1 MPARVATTITI
12 MPTRI
17 TTTIPTGISM
27 ITRMA
32 ARTAMAERE
41 PRAPLTGDG
50 LYRLMTWLSPGFPV
64 GAFSYSHGLET
75 AVERGLVRDRETLVE
90 WIGGILAFG
99 AGASDALLFRA
110 AHAAIDDEAIGA
122 VIELGHAWRGTAE
135 LAHESAAQ
143 GDAFLA
149 AAHAAWPLPAIRQCR
164 KVADALDRPVA
175 YAVAVGAATRGLP
188 LEIALGAFL
197 QALAANLVSAGIRL
211 IPLGQT
217 DGQIAIARL
226 GAVVAR
232 AVTRALDGAID
243 DLPRRL
249 GGAAVQ
255 VDLTSMQHE
264 TQYTRLFRT

>member
-1 MPARVATTITI
+1 MAMRTG
-12 MPTRI
+12 PTS
-17 TTTIPTGISM
+17 T
-27 ITRMA
+27 
-32 ARTAMAERE
+32 TAMAERRTSE
-41 PRAPLTGDG
+41 MLTGDG

-64 GAFSYSHGLET
+64 GAFSYSHGIET
-75 AVERGLVRDRETLVE
+75 AIERGLVADRATLET
-90 WIGGILAFG
+90 WITGIIEFG

-110 AHAAIDDEAIGA
+110 AHAALDDKALAA
-122 VIELGHAWRGTAE
+122 VIELGHAWRSTAE
-135 LAHESAAQ
+135 LAHESTAQ

-164 KVADALDRPVA
+164 FVADAIARPVA

-197 QALAANLVSAGIRL
+197 QATSANLVSAGVRL

-217 DGQIAIARL
+217 QGQIAIAHL
-226 GAVVAR
+226 GPVVAR
-232 AVTRALDGAID
+232 AVSAALDGSLD

-249 GGAAVQ
+249 GGAAML

>member
-1 MPARVATTITI
+1 MTTGPAMAIRTVTT
-12 MPTRI
+12 
-17 TTTIPTGISM
+17 
-27 ITRMA
+27 
-32 ARTAMAERE
+32 MAERG
-41 PRAPLTGDG
+41 APETLTGDG

-75 AVERGLVRDRETLVE
+75 AIERGLVRDRATLVT
-90 WIGGILAFG
+90 WIAGIIELG

-110 AHAAIDDEAIGA
+110 AHAALDDKALA
-122 VIELGHAWRGTAE
+122 RVIELGHAWRSTAE
-135 LAHESAAQ
+135 LAHESTAQ

-164 KVADALDRPVA
+164 LVADAIARPVA

-197 QALAANLVSAGIRL
+197 QATSANLVSAGVRL

-217 DGQIAIARL
+217 QGQIAIANL
-226 GAVVAR
+226 GPVVAR
-232 AVTRALDGAID
+232 AVTTALDGSLD

-249 GGAAVQ
+249 GGAAAQ